1 MNGID
6 KFSAYNN
13 MNKTPQ
19 KPKLIEKYGENMRAI
34 FDRIP
39 KEVLREMPVIEQ
51 SKNLKRKPYINGICK
66 SKKPDK
72 NRIDKKMN
80 EQEKKILSEINN
92 FKEIF
97 YDYNKEQ
104 DDQMDN
110 FEKIQDENNKFSKIY
125 KKIQK
130 DKGKFNTGTYLD
142 YQPFINISSRYL
154 SRNMKIPNL
163 SNEHSIFSGNPLILS
178 GSDLQD
184 FIIYNLGNK
193 KKAMVFLKKVDDI
206 VNRKKT
212 GSELTYEEKEHLA
225 NIISQ
230 EKPKGYIPPGIL
242 IPRLKN
248 DITASNI
255 TYNNLIGIEN
265 FFKKSENKN
274 RRIAD
279 YLSSYKY
286 NHRSC
291 DNIFNNSKNIN
302 PININFNNEN
312 NNLYL
317 NKKKS
322 LYYKNILNNSDT
334 TGTTDIFGTRKSS
347 IKEQSK
353 EYTINS
359 NNISSIVSGQ
369 NSTSKK
375 FSPINSAFGRELYN
389 NNNYFNEDNLT
400 NRISSSKIEISNNS
414 IIPKKIDIP
423 IIDTKIKIKKKT
435 LLNNNIKINI
445 LKEKNQLRN
454 CASTND
460 FMRDLSIL
468 NDRKENNISYGSERG
483 DIADLIN
490 NIENKNLFDQSRI
503 ISEKRKSQRKKS
515 TIRETD
521 TDNKQVNFNFNNNE
535 EKNIDMNEKRKE
547 AIKKKSLKPHKLRI
561 IKPKTPTQKEREFMK
576 YRNLEN
582 LFNKAV
588 NLGFNSNKNKYEL
601 EAYIKSKGKNINR
614 KPNKKELYFNI
625 YKTKEKAIENN
636 LILEEYMIR
645 NGTNDKKSLTNEQRN
660 ILDKN
665 NSFKN
670 EMINCEMKFKEML
683 CAETI
688 DK

>member
-389 NNNYFNEDNLT
+389 NNNHFNEDNLT
-400 NRISSSKIEISNNS
+400 NRISSSKIEISNNP

-515 TIRETD
+515 TIREID